1 MKTRLIY
8 NAKDEIDASITV
20 GFLQSHGVEA
30 YTGGA
35 TVPIGHIADEAAP
48 THLPQGVYVPD
59 RDSKKAK
66 RLLRGRGRQKVRK
79 TTEASAR
86 RVFFGLFAAVIVV
99 FILVI
104 ILRK

>member
-8 NAKDEIDASITV
+8 NAKDEIDASITA

-30 YTGGA
+30 YTGG
-35 TVPIGHIADEAAP
+35 VIVSVGHVVDEAAP
-48 THLPQGVYVPD
+48 AYLPHGVYVPD
-59 RDSKKAK
+59 RDSKKAR
-66 RLLRGRGRQKVRK
+66 RLLRGRGRQKVRQR
-79 TTEASAR
+79 TEASAR
-86 RVFFGLFAAVIVV
+86 HVFFGLFAAVIVV